1 MGSVT
6 NLAGKRKIRSCEAE
20 KEKEIPTISS
30 IAQDDADYTYIF
42 SKKIDKAIDG
52 CIPYVL
58 FFGMAYMGSQV
69 VRALIMWGR

>member
-6 NLAGKRKIRSCEAE
+6 NLAEKRKIRSCEAE

-42 SKKIDKAIDG
+42 SEKIDKAINKS
-52 CIPYVL
+52 IPWFLGVVVL
-58 FFGMAYMGSQV
+58 YFAAQL
-69 VRALIMWGR
+69 VR

>member
-20 KEKEIPTISS
+20 NKENSSMPS
-30 IAQDDADYTYIF
+30 IAQDDTDYTYIF
-42 SKKIDKAIDG
+42 TKKIDRAIDG

-58 FFGMAYMGSQV
+58 FFGMVYFTVQG
-69 VRALIMWGR
+69 VRYLLSLGR